1 MTKKTKSKPK
11 ASSKPVD
18 QSFALAE
25 ELLRMA
31 SAIDDYTDLPGQT
44 ISAAWMLAAAC
55 RAAQEIGGMPA
66 ARRGRATEAAMEIFG
81 RALVL
86 SVDSLS
92 AKRATKK
99 RRKKGGR
106 R

>member
-31 SAIDDYTDLPGQT
+31 SVIDDYTDLPGQT

-55 RAAQEIGGMPA
+55 RAAQQIGGMPA
-66 ARRGRATEAAMEIFG
+66 ARRGWATKVAMEIFVT
-81 RALVL
+81 ALVL

-92 AKRATKK
+92 TKRATKK
-99 RRKKGGR
+99 IRKKGGR

>member
-31 SAIDDYTDLPGQT
+31 SVIDDYTDLPGQT
-44 ISAAWMLAAAC
+44 ISESMRSKRWSERECRLRFSTPW
-55 RAAQEIGGMPA
+55 RAAFGPG
-66 ARRGRATEAAMEIFG
+66 AR
-81 RALVL
+81 
-86 SVDSLS
+86 
-92 AKRATKK
+92 
-99 RRKKGGR
+99 
-106 R
+106 